1 MGPPK
6 ETTFP
11 AEFCNEYYTLYSNTK
26 KIILKQK
33 NSQENLSFQNGI
45 ISISAKIWKTTF
57 PKEFFYEIWL
67 IIGDHEYISIT
78 ETKTG
83 NFF

>member
-1 MGPPK
+1 MCLRCFPPVGAKGGGGSLGSPK

-11 AEFCNEYYTLYSNTK
+11 VEFCEEYYTLYLYTRTT
-26 KIILKQK
+26 IFKQK

-57 PKEFFYEIWL
+57 PKEFF
-67 IIGDHEYISIT
+67 
-78 ETKTG
+78 
-83 NFF
+83 N